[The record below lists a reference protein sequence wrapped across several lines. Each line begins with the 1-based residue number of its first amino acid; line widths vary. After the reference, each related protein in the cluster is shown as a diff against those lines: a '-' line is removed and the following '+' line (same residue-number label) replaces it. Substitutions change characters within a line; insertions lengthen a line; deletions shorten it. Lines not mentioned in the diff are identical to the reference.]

1 MFAQTLVETERF
13 SPKGHRASVEF
24 NDEAVK
30 ENRYRAL
37 AAVNAATED
46 MAQLDTSDI
55 ENVVGGIDDILEALK
70 MVKREK
76 ITIKRNN
83 RRKTQYEDYVDII
96 LKNTEVGGTYVMSH
110 LMAELGEMVK
120 RGGYRRHFGYNADV
134 FRTVMDR
141 LVEDGTFKVTMVST
155 ITVFIREK

>member
-1 MFAQTLVETERF
+1 MFTQTLVETERF
-13 SPKGHRASVEF
+13 SPMGYRASVEF

-30 ENRYRAL
+30 ENLCRAL
-37 AAVNAATED
+37 AAVNAATEA

-55 ENVVGGIDDILEALK
+55 EEVEEGVDDILRALK

-76 ITIKRNN
+76 TTIKRNDH
-83 RRKTQYEDYVDII
+83 RKTQYEDYMDII
-96 LKNTEVGGTYVMSH
+96 LKNTEVGGAYVMSH

-120 RGGYRRHFGYNADV
+120 HGGYREDFGYNADM

-141 LVEDGTFKVTMVST
+141 LVEVGTFKVTMVST
-155 ITVFIREK
+155 ITVFTREK